1 VSESEREEQRRR
13 GAERERDRL
22 ASLGRERDI
31 LSKAGRRDQRAHVAN
46 ARVFDVALRLE
57 EKTF

>member
-1 VSESEREEQRRR
+1 MNVRNVSESEREEQR
-13 GAERERDRL
+13 EKDRL